1 MLILDMFTN
10 HLFLILSL
18 TMQFQGL
25 ICLFFSSLNSAAV
38 FSASQCSLFN
48 GGIKAHPLNHPPHII
63 LLTPGASTSSYSSW
77 NQHSIYCLGSTHEY
91 AHFCLIY
98 ISFFVFV
105 EGLAFKEREN
115 VWKREIVLSARK
127 LSSKHYLHSH
137 KSLFMNLQTYKWP
150 TRKCK
155 IQTIHKWVG
164 KMTYLPGE
172 NKHCYAPLLDIH

>member
-105 EGLAFKEREN
+105 EGLAFKEREKMFGKEKLFSVLGSSRAN
-115 VWKREIVLSARK
+115 IICILINLFLWTYRPISDLHESVKSKRSISGLG
-127 LSSKHYLHSH
+127 
-137 KSLFMNLQTYKWP
+137 KWLICQGRIS
-150 TRKCK
+150 TVMHR
-155 IQTIHKWVG
+155 
-164 KMTYLPGE
+164 Y
-172 NKHCYAPLLDIH
+172 